1 MFAQIKRLG
10 TETAIYGISTILG
23 RFLNFLLVPFYTNVF
38 AAGEYGIVAYV
49 YSLIAFVTVIYSYG
63 LESAYFKYSSTLELG
78 NPKENFSTPFLSLVG
93 SSLVFSL
100 VLTACTGTLGD
111 LMHIPAEHH
120 AILIFAIWVLALDA
134 LAIIPFAALR
144 MEHKSATFATI
155 KFLNIVINVAMNLVL
170 LLKFRMGIEGVFIS
184 GFIASLA
191 TLIMLLPTIA
201 RHFAPSFHTDLW
213 KALLRFGLPYIPA
226 GLAAMAVQVIDRP
239 ILRALTD
246 DATVGIYQANY
257 RLGIFMML
265 IVSMYDYAWRP
276 FYFGV
281 AKESNAKE
289 IFSRVLTYLI
299 VFMSAIFLLLTF
311 FIEDVAKISVLGRH
325 LIGPAYWG
333 GFGIVPVVLA
343 GYVFLGIHTNLS
355 AGIYIEKK
363 TQYAAP
369 VTFIGALVNVVAN
382 YLLIPSFG
390 MMGAAWATFLAYLCM
405 AIAMYFVVRRIYPI
419 QYEFKRIFKVAV
431 AVGVVLVVYYLPPVE
446 IMDYFSPIVR
456 LVYKLVLFGL
466 FLLLMYWM
474 KFFSSAELSRMKQ
487 FITRQQRVTTPPE
500 TLPEDETLSPG

>member
-49 YSLIAFVTVIYSYG
+49 YSLIAFVTVVYSYG
-63 LESAYFKYSSTLELG
+63 LESAYFKYSSTLEVG
-78 NPKENFSTPFLSLVG
+78 TPKQNFSTPFISLIG
-93 SSLVFSL
+93 SSLVFSI
-100 VLTACTGTLGD
+100 VLTLCAGSLAG
-111 LMHIPAEHH
+111 LMNIPVEHH
-120 AILIFAIWVLALDA
+120 SILLYAIWILALDA

-144 MEHKSATFATI
+144 MEHKSKTFATI
-155 KFLNIVINVAMNLVL
+155 KFLNIVINVVMNLVL

-191 TLIMLLPTIA
+191 TLFMLLPTIM
-201 RHFAPSFHTDLW
+201 RHFAPSFHRDLW

-239 ILRALTD
+239 ILRALTN

-281 AKESNAKE
+281 AKEGNAKE

-311 FIEDVAKISVLGRH
+311 FIEDVAKISLFGRH

-333 GFGIVPVVLA
+333 GFEIVPVVLA

-369 VTFIGALVNVVAN
+369 VTFIGALVNVAAN
-382 YLLIPSFG
+382 YLLIPSMG

-405 AIAMYFVVRRIYPI
+405 AIAMYVVVRRIYPI
-419 QYEFKRIFKVAV
+419 KYEFRRIGKVAI
-431 AVGVVLVVYYLPPVE
+431 AVGIVLIIYYFPPAE
-446 IMDYFSPIVR
+446 MINYFSSVTR
-456 LVYKLVLFGL
+456 LVSKLVLFGL

-474 KFFSSAELSRMKQ
+474 KFFSSGELSRLKQ
-487 FITRQQRVTTPPE
+487 IVIRERKEEPLPE
-500 TLPEDETLSPG
+500 TLPDDETLTTG